1 MGRKHKANNHSQM
14 DADLIEYLMLA
25 DSAVTARTIAQG
37 LGLLRASDVAPRL
50 NALYDSSIISK
61 TKINKSVYW
70 SIEDNSAATASGQ
83 VTLTADEKD
92 EITRDSLPLPAAV
105 TGRRIVNAVL
115 RAVLMKILRP
125 CPLLRC
131 PNMRLVRLKPKS
143 AITVAI
149 WSTLCS

>member
-25 DSAVTARTIAQG
+25 DSAVTTRTIAQG

-92 EITRDSLPLPAAV
+92 EITRDSSPLPAAV
-105 TGRRIVNAVL
+105 TERIVDADASCGADENSSPLPSPAVSEH
-115 RAVLMKILRP
+115 AA
-125 CPLLRC
+125 
-131 PNMRLVRLKPKS
+131 S
-143 AITVAI
+143 AIEGEVGNPVAI
-149 WSTLCS
+149 WSMLYS